1 MKKEMAVAESER
13 VPQIDT
19 IIILDRQIDLISP
32 LITQLT
38 YEGLIDEFFGIK
50 NSTVKLPGNKFQPAE
65 SEEGTDAQSSTNS
78 TKQFPLNSSEEL
90 YSELRDK
97 NFNAVGP
104 ILSRKARI
112 ISAAMEEMRVG
123 KSVQDLKAFVMEK
136 IPQMKSLKQS
146 VTIHT
151 SIAELVKE
159 KIPQMKSLKQSVTI
173 HTSIA

>member
-1 MKKEMAVAESER
+1 M
-13 VPQIDT
+13 INLNT
-19 IIILDRQIDLISP
+19 
-32 LITQLT
+32 
-38 YEGLIDEFFGIK
+38 F
-50 NSTVKLPGNKFQPAE
+50 KLNLFIPG
-65 SEEGTDAQSSTNS
+65 SDVQSSTNS

-104 ILSRKARI
+104 TLSRKARI
-112 ISAAMEEMRVG
+112 ITSAMDEMRAG

-146 VTIHT
+146 VTTHT

-159 KIPQMKSLKQSVTI
+159 KIDNPASLEFLQVEQELVNNQKVVTLCSKVGKVTQLCGKTAEYYWNTVC
-173 HTSIA
+173 HF

>member
-1 MKKEMAVAESER
+1 MESKIQRLNFLGINSSKLNPKKVIHR
-13 VPQIDT
+13 N
-19 IIILDRQIDLISP
+19 
-32 LITQLT
+32 LT
-38 YEGLIDEFFGIK
+38 KLVSHKNLLTFF
-50 NSTVKLPGNKFQPAE
+50 ST
-65 SEEGTDAQSSTNS
+65 GTDAQSSTNS

-159 KIPQMKSLKQSVTI
+159 KIDNPASLEFLQVEQELVNNQKVYIT
-173 HTSIA
+173 